1 MLRNV
6 ALMALL
12 GLASTPLFA
21 AECSVD
27 VESTDQM
34 TYNTQAISI
43 SKSCKTF
50 TVNLKHTGSLPKTAM
65 GHNLVLSK
73 TADMSGIATDG
84 IGAGPDAA
92 YVKAGDERVI
102 AHTGLIGGGESTSVT
117 FDVSKLA
124 AGEDLPAEQLLP
136 GFLTTPENA
145 QEYVENHP

>member
-73 TADMSGIATDG
+73 TVDMPGIATDG

-124 AGEDLPAEQLLP
+124 AGEDYSFFCSFP
-136 GFLTTPENA
+136 GHYALMKGS
-145 QEYVENHP
+145 VKLVD

>member
-34 TYNTQAISI
+34 TYNTQAIPI

-73 TADMSGIATDG
+73 TADMPGIATDG

-124 AGEDLPAEQLLP
+124 AGEDYSFFCSFP
-136 GFLTTPENA
+136 GHYALMKGS
-145 QEYVENHP
+145 VKLVD

>member
-1 MLRNV
+1 MMLRNV

-12 GLASTPLFA
+12 GLASTPLLA

-34 TYNTQAISI
+34 TFNTQAISV

-65 GHNLVLSK
+65 GHNWVLSK
-73 TADMSGIATDG
+73 TADMPAIATDG
-84 IGAGPDAA
+84 IPAGPDAS
-92 YVKAGDERVI
+92 YLKAGDERVI
-102 AHTGLIGGGESTSVT
+102 AHTDLIGGGESTSVT

-124 AGEDLPAEQLLP
+124 AGEDYSFFCSFP
-136 GFLTTPENA
+136 GHYSMMKGSVKL
-145 QEYVENHP
+145 VD

>member
-6 ALMALL
+6 ALLALL
-12 GLASTPLFA
+12 GLASTPLLA
-21 AECSVD
+21 AECAVD

-34 TYNTQAISI
+34 TFNTQAISV

-65 GHNLVLSK
+65 GHNWVLSK
-73 TADMSGIATDG
+73 TADMPGVATDG
-84 IGAGPDAA
+84 IPTGPDAS

-102 AHTGLIGGGESTSVT
+102 AYTDLIGGGESTSVT

-124 AGEDLPAEQLLP
+124 AGEDYSFFCSFP
-136 GFLTTPENA
+136 GHYSLMKGSLTL
-145 QEYVENHP
+145 VD

>member
-43 SKSCKTF
+43 SKNCKTF

-73 TADMSGIATDG
+73 TADMPGIATDG

-117 FDVSKLA
+117 FDVSKLV
-124 AGEDLPAEQLLP
+124 AGEDYSFFCSFP
-136 GFLTTPENA
+136 GHYALMKGS
-145 QEYVENHP
+145 VKLVD

>member
-73 TADMSGIATDG
+73 TADMPGIATDG

-92 YVKAGDERVI
+92 YVKAGDGRVI

-124 AGEDLPAEQLLP
+124 AGEDYSFFCSFP
-136 GFLTTPENA
+136 GHYALMKGS
-145 QEYVENHP
+145 VKLVD

>member
-73 TADMSGIATDG
+73 TADMPGIATDG

-124 AGEDLPAEQLLP
+124 AGEDYSFFCSFP
-136 GFLTTPENA
+136 GHYALMKGS
-145 QEYVENHP
+145 VKLVD

>member
-12 GLASTPLFA
+12 GLASTPLLA

-73 TADMSGIATDG
+73 TADIPGIATDG

-124 AGEDLPAEQLLP
+124 AGEDYSFFCSFP
-136 GFLTTPENA
+136 GHYSLMKGT
-145 QEYVENHP
+145 VKLVD